1 MINIKKLDEK
11 AIIPTRAHIND
22 AGADL
27 YSIEDIVIPPSS
39 RATIKTGIS
48 IEIPTGFYGR
58 VAPRSGL
65 AAKYGID
72 ILAGVVDSTYRGE
85 ILVIMLNTD
94 TSNSFKVSCGDRI
107 AQLIVQQHQNYY
119 FIESE
124 ELSST
129 DRGSGGFG
137 SSGSK

>member
-11 AIIPTRAHIND
+11 AIIPTRSHIND

-27 YSIEDIVIPPSS
+27 YSIEDIIIPPSS

-107 AQLIVQQHQNYY
+107 AQLIVQHHQNYY

-129 DRGSGGFG
+129 NRGSGGFG

>member
-58 VAPRSGL
+58 AAPRAGL

-85 ILVIMLNTD
+85 ILVVMLNTD

-107 AQLIVQQHQNYY
+107 AQLIVQHHQNYY

-129 DRGSGGFG
+129 NRGSGGFG

>member
-107 AQLIVQQHQNYY
+107 AQLIVQHHQNYY

>member
-1 MINIKKLDEK
+1 MISIKKLDEK
-11 AIIPTRAHIND
+11 AIIPTRSHIND

-27 YSIEDIVIPPSS
+27 YSIEDIIIPPSS

-65 AAKYGID
+65 AAKHGID

-94 TSNSFKVSCGDRI
+94 TSNSFTVNCGDRI
-107 AQLIVQQHQNYY
+107 AQLIIQYHHNYY

>member
-11 AIIPTRAHIND
+11 AIIPTRSHIND

-107 AQLIVQQHQNYY
+107 AQLIVQHHQNYY

-129 DRGSGGFG
+129 NRGSGGFG

>member
-85 ILVIMLNTD
+85 ILVVMLNTD

-107 AQLIVQQHQNYY
+107 AQLIVQHHQNYY

-129 DRGSGGFG
+129 NRGSGGFG

>member
-27 YSIEDIVIPPSS
+27 YSIEDIIIPPSS

-107 AQLIVQQHQNYY
+107 AQLIVQHHQNYY

-129 DRGSGGFG
+129 NRGSGGFG